1 MAPPLIEWALVLSG
15 GHLREKMV
23 IPTTTIN
30 GRHFTAVF
38 KESTPLCQFLSGQR
52 PKLHPLK
59 DSVVFTD
66 LSRLRNAASTVD
78 GEECADGGDGF
89 DPPKLDDIGLDLALE
104 PRKRR
109 PRYYRGKQKRI
120 VDIKVEDSS
129 MAVLSGK
136 GQESVYMEVTTEN
149 MTLLHRLVSTS
160 LQALAQEGES
170 VEEAPAPHTPSRHG
184 DVGLDLAEHTPAKH
198 SQGEQEVSTEEVSTK
213 VGPGLSTAARGV
225 GWIAKRKSWVV
236 RYKDEFNRQHQKYF
250 KAMVADDV
258 DEDSSKFDA
267 RACALA
273 WQAEHLEARRVTY
286 HSSWRCDG

>member
-1 MAPPLIEWALVLSG
+1 MVPPLVEWALVLSG
-15 GHLREKMV
+15 GHLREKVV
-23 IPTTTIN
+23 IPTTTTG
-30 GRHFTAVF
+30 GRYFTAVF
-38 KESTPLCQFLSGQR
+38 KESSALCQFLSGQR
-52 PKLHPLK
+52 TKLHPLK

-78 GEECADGGDGF
+78 DEECADGGDGF

-129 MAVLSGK
+129 VAVLSGK

-184 DVGLDLAEHTPAKH
+184 DLGLDLAEHTPAKH
-198 SQGEQEVSTEEVSTK
+198 SQGEQEVSTE
-213 VGPGLSTAARGV
+213 VGCSDRGARGSRQQRGASV
-225 GWIAKRKSWVV
+225 GLLNASRGWSATRT
-236 RYKDEFNRQHQKYF
+236 
-250 KAMVADDV
+250 
-258 DEDSSKFDA
+258 SSTGST
-267 RACALA
+267 RSTSRRWWRMMSMRIRPSLMLALV
-273 WQAEHLEARRVTY
+273 H
-286 HSSWRCDG
+286 